1 MKHPLKPI
9 MFVGTSS
16 DAGKSVINA
25 AFCRIFRQDG
35 YRPAPFKAQNMS
47 LNSYST
53 REGGEMG
60 RAQVVQAEACG
71 LSPHT
76 DMNPV
81 LLKPTNDKSS
91 QVIVCGRPVGNLS
104 AKDYFGKDNRKEEL
118 FAQAVQAFERLA
130 ARYNPMVLEGAG
142 SISELNLRDRDIT
155 NMRMALQTGA
165 STYLVADIDRGG
177 VFGSVYGTIAL
188 LKPEEKALIKGIIIN
203 KFRGDAA
210 LFDEGKRILKELTG
224 VPVVGVIPW
233 FQDIKIED
241 EDSVALDAKTNTYRA
256 GKINVA
262 IILLRRMSNFTDFDV
277 LDTDPRFNAYYT
289 QTPEEV
295 EKADIILLPG
305 SKNTLADLQGI
316 RASGVADAILRAYK
330 AGKKVVGICG
340 GYQMMGARLEDPD
353 RIEGELPAVPGLGL
367 LPQCTVLEP
376 EKVTRQSRFAF
387 LPGTAYPAPASPA
400 ATENGELAE
409 SSEPTESRAPDGHEE
424 AFHCQGYEI
433 HMGRTVRLGNAPDR
447 PVARLADGRTDGYYL
462 DARCW
467 GSYLHGILD
476 NPAVLDHL
484 AEGFDQETRHD
495 RPPFDYAA
503 FKETQ
508 YDKLADLVRR
518 HVDLDYIYQ
527 TLV

>member
-1 MKHPLKPI
+1 MKQQLKPI

-16 DAGKSVINA
+16 DAGKSIINA

-53 REGGEMG
+53 PEGGEMG

-71 LSPHT
+71 LEPHT

-104 AKDYFGKDNRKEEL
+104 ARDYFGKQNHKEEL
-118 FAQAVQAFERLA
+118 FAEAIRAFDRLA
-130 ARYNPMVLEGAG
+130 ARYNPIVLEGAG

-188 LKPEEKALIKGIIIN
+188 LRPEEKALIKGIIIN
-203 KFRGDAA
+203 KFRGDAS
-210 LFDEGKRILKELTG
+210 LFDEGRQILHELTG
-224 VPVVGVIPW
+224 IPVVGVIPW
-233 FQDIKIED
+233 FYDIKIEE
-241 EDSVALDAKTNTYRA
+241 EDSVALDMKTNTYRD

-289 QTPEEV
+289 HTPQEV

-316 RASGVADAILRAYK
+316 RASGVAEAILRAYK
-330 AGKKVVGICG
+330 AGKKVIGICG
-340 GYQMMGARLEDPD
+340 GYQMMGVRLEDPD
-353 RIEGELPAVPGLGL
+353 AIEGNLPAVPGLGL
-367 LPQCTVLEP
+367 LPQCTVIEP
-376 EKVTRQSRFAF
+376 EKITRQSLFAF
-387 LPGTAYPAPASPA
+387 LPATEQQGAAQPAANKSPLPDRQTAPA
-400 ATENGELAE
+400 AE
-409 SSEPTESRAPDGHEE
+409 ALNCR
-424 AFHCQGYEI
+424 GYEI
-433 HMGRTVRLGNAPDR
+433 HMGRTVRLNGVPDK

-462 DARCW
+462 DERCW

-484 AEGFDQETRHD
+484 AAGFDKGPVD
-495 RPPFDYAA
+495 ARPPFDYAA

-508 YDKLADLVRR
+508 YDKLADLVRS
-518 HVDLDYIYQ
+518 HVDLEYIYRS
-527 TLV
+527 LF